1 MLLRRLRIKVS
12 PTKIEANLQ
21 ENNLPAFKKEPNIC
35 GQLVTSSEVITMQEW
50 FDYLGRVN

>member
-1 MLLRRLRIKVS
+1 MLLSRLRIKVS

-21 ENNLPAFKKEPNIC
+21 ENNLPASKKEPNIR